1 MKEILDLRNEY
12 LIGPGES
19 VSEEE
24 MNTINMMLY
33 IIKDKY
39 NISGGAYHE
48 MTQICKT
55 LPRLYRLKD
64 RIKELNKLWCIK
76 PIPNGTDIQQSFTE
90 RLK

>member
-24 MNTINMMLY
+24 MNTINMML
-33 IIKDKY
+33 DKY
-39 NISGGAYHE
+39 NVFGEAYHE

-55 LPRLYRLKD
+55 LPRHYRL
-64 RIKELNKLWCIK
+64 R
-76 PIPNGTDIQQSFTE
+76 
-90 RLK
+90 